1 VTKQEMFRYLE
12 SGFVMVEI
20 DIPEEDGIIQKALS
34 QCVLVVVFLFLLRRV
49 FNQPDV
55 VEIDIIFC
63 ENMEL

>member
-1 VTKQEMFRYLE
+1 MA

>member
-1 VTKQEMFRYLE
+1 ME

-20 DIPEEDGIIQKALS
+20 DIPEEDGIIQQALS

>member
-1 VTKQEMFRYLE
+1 
-12 SGFVMVEI
+12 MVEI

>member
-1 VTKQEMFRYLE
+1 ME